1 MKQRFASR
9 FEAIASRL
17 DERERRLFAA
27 AEARSAGYGGVSA
40 VSRATGIARST
51 IDRGLKDLAALDRA
65 GSKVRRSG
73 GDAPSLIESRSDGVG
88 GPARP
93 ARAGDGRRSDATTDV
108 GIEEPCEARAAL
120 RSMGHRVSASRIPKL
135 LERLG
140 YCRQVNRK
148 SLEGSHHADR
158 NAQFEHIN
166 AQVEA
171 FQAAGQPVISVDTK
185 KKELIGPYKN
195 AGSDYR
201 PQGCPDEVNV
211 HDFVD
216 KELGKGIPY
225 GVYDIG
231 ANAGCVSVGIDHD
244 TAEFAVNA
252 IGRWHE
258 TMGCERYP
266 TADRLMITADGGGS
280 NGSRVRLWKV
290 RIAKVR
296 R

>member
-1 MKQRFASR
+1 MRV
-9 FEAIASRL
+9 RL

-27 AEARSAGYGGVSA
+27 AEARSAGYGGVSVVA
-40 VSRATGIARST
+40 RATGIARST
-51 IDRGLKDLAALDRA
+51 IDRGLKDLAAPDRA

-73 GDAPSLIESRSDGVG
+73 GGRPALTRDRSHAVG
-88 GPARP
+88 RPAGPAGVDD
-93 ARAGDGRRSDATTDV
+93 ARRSDAAADMGV
-108 GIEEPCEARAAL
+108 QEPCEARVGAGG
-120 RSMGHRVSASRIPKL
+120 MGHRVSASRIPQL

-140 YCRQVNRK
+140 YRRQVNRK
-148 SLEGSHHADR
+148 SLEGGHHVDR

-185 KKELIGPYKN
+185 KKELVGPYKN

-201 PQGCPDEVNV
+201 PKGCPDEVNV

-216 KELGKGIPY
+216 KELGKAIPY

-244 TAEFAVNA
+244 TAQFAVNA
-252 IGRWHE
+252 IRRWRD
-258 TMGCERYP
+258 TMGRERYP
-266 TADRLMITADGGGS
+266 E
-280 NGSRVRLWKV
+280 
-290 RIAKVR
+290 RID
-296 R
+296 